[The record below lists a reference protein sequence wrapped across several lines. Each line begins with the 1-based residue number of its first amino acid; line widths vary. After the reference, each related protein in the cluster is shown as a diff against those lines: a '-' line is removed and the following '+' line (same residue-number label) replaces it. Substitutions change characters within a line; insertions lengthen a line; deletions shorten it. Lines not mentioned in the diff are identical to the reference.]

1 MKQWPLGTPED
12 RDKCSLA
19 ARLLPMAE
27 LHCVITHKGCPDGIG
42 AAYLIGA
49 PTIYVDPGVEVSED
63 TLSKVANQNVIMID
77 IAPANDSD
85 FDKFNRVTNKFV
97 VLDHHASNIAK
108 YSDRPNFIGCEKLS
122 GVSAAYYY
130 SEVEF
135 PDKTKTVVQYI
146 HERDLWS
153 WTGSPEEIRK
163 SKSFS
168 LALGSALKGITSES
182 GSKFIHQACTNNDMF
197 ELIMEQG
204 MLSMD
209 DIDNKIEHLKK
220 LVERHT
226 LFDLD
231 VAIIDM
237 TDHADYK
244 IAMNEAGN
252 TIAEDFGCIVM
263 FVTRGSGNVY
273 CSLRGKDCLV
283 LALKFN
289 GGGHANAA
297 GFTLSPELYAKMLS
311 R

>member
-1 MKQWPLGTPED
+1 MRWPLGTPED
-12 RDKCSLA
+12 RDKCYLA

-27 LHCVITHKGCPDGIG
+27 LHCVISHKGCPDGIG

-63 TLSKVANQNVIMID
+63 ILSKVANLNVIMID

-85 FDKFNRVTNKFV
+85 FDKYDRVTSKFV
-97 VLDHHASNIAK
+97 VLDHHASNITK
-108 YSDRPNFIGCEKLS
+108 YRDRPNFIGCEQLS

-135 PDKTKTVVQYI
+135 PPKTKTVVQYI

-153 WTGSPEEIRK
+153 WEGTPEEIRQ

-168 LALGSALKGITSES
+168 LALGNALRGISSES
-182 GSKFIHQACTNNDMF
+182 GTKFIHQACTNEEMHD
-197 ELIMEQG
+197 LIMEQG
-204 MLSMD
+204 MLCMD
-209 DIDNKIEHLKK
+209 DIDNKIQRLKK
-220 LVERHT
+220 LVERYT
-226 LFDLD
+226 LFDFD

-237 TDHADYK
+237 TDHADHK
-244 IAMNEAGN
+244 IAINEAGN
-252 TIAEDFGCIVM
+252 KIAEDFGCMVM
-263 FVTRGSGNVY
+263 FVTQGSGNVY
-273 CSLRGKDCLV
+273 CSLRGKDCLA

-297 GFTLSPELYAKMLS
+297 GFTLSPEAYAKLLS